1 VPPSIPG
8 PFAERVGI
16 LCSRNLAPPRPVRD
30 NMNMDATPPPPLAPE
45 DFYFD
50 GPNLVFTAAY
60 HLKRGS
66 CCGSGCRHCP
76 FGAEEP
82 VADPEG

>member
-1 VPPSIPG
+1 MPDSPTNS
-8 PFAERVGI
+8 A
-16 LCSRNLAPPRPVRD
+16 APADDDLP
-30 NMNMDATPPPPLAPE
+30 TPPTTAPGE
-45 DFYFD
+45 ELDTGDFYFE

-76 FGAEEP
+76 YGNSE
-82 VADPEG
+82 

>member
-1 VPPSIPG
+1 MEQNPPAASP
-8 PFAERVGI
+8 
-16 LCSRNLAPPRPVRD
+16 AP
-30 NMNMDATPPPPLAPE
+30 LEPE

-76 FGAEEP
+76 YGAAGAPPDE
-82 VADPEG
+82 D